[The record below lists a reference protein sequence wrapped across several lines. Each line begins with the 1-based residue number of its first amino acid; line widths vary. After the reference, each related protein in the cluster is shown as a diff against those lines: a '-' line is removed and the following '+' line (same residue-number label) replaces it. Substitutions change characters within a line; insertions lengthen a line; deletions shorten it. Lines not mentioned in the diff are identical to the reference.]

1 MLDILGRGSHSG
13 RVTQHTPEPGVVRLI
28 ALDWGTTALRA
39 WLLGEGGRVLDAR
52 ARDSGLLN
60 VTSCNADTRA
70 GNYEKVFTEV
80 CADWLTA
87 YPGIPAIACGM
98 VGSAQGWQEA
108 GYLTVPAD
116 LQFDA
121 AALTRV
127 PHQGGVL
134 HLVPGL
140 RVPPAGRAAGDVM
153 RGEETQLVGVLDL
166 LDEPA
171 GDLLV
176 VLPGTH
182 TKWVRICAG
191 QVESFTTAMTG
202 ELYGLLMEHGI
213 LARTAHSP
221 IRDDAAFLRGLDTD
235 ISRGISTAL
244 FGARALVLDGAL
256 DPGALP
262 DYVSG
267 LLIAD
272 EIRHLLPA
280 ERGGQIVLCG
290 KADLCRRYA
299 TALDRHGVY
308 PAASLTEEAAARGL
322 WHVAATS
329 GLVADDRDVPRAAR
343 ARTEEVS

>member
-1 MLDILGRGSHSG
+1 MAL
-13 RVTQHTPEPGVVRLI
+13 VTHHTPAPRVARLI

-39 WLLGEGGRVLDAR
+39 WLLGDDGRVLDAR
-52 ARDSGLLN
+52 AHDGGLLS
-60 VTSCNADTRA
+60 VTAGTPADIRADTRA
-70 GNYEKVFTEV
+70 DAYEKVFAAV
-80 CADWLTA
+80 CGDWLGA
-87 YPGIPAIACGM
+87 HPGLPAIACGM

-108 GYLTVPAD
+108 GYVTVPAD
-116 LQFDA
+116 LRFDA
-121 AALTRV
+121 ATLTRV
-127 PHQGGVL
+127 PHKNGVL

-140 RVPPAGRAAGDVM
+140 RVAPTGRRTGDVM

-166 LDEPA
+166 LDET

-182 TKWVRICAG
+182 TKWVRIAAG

-213 LARTAHSP
+213 LARTAHAP
-221 IRDDAAFLRGLDTD
+221 VRDDAAFTRGLDAD

-256 DPGALP
+256 EPSALP

-267 LLIAD
+267 LLIGD

-280 ERGGQIVLCG
+280 DRQRIVLCG
-290 KADLCRRYA
+290 KPDLCRRYA
-299 TALDRHGVY
+299 AALEHQGAH
-308 PAASLTEEAAARGL
+308 PAATLTEEAAARGL
-322 WHVAATS
+322 WHIAVTS
-329 GLVADDRDVPRAAR
+329 GLVTGDDAAR
-343 ARTEEVS
+343 HRIEEVS